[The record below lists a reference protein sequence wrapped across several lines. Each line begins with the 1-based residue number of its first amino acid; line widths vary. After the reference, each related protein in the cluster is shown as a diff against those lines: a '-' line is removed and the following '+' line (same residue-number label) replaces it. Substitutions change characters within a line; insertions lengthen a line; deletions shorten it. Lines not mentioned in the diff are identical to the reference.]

1 MTGVW
6 IGEVKHNVKWNATAT
21 TTILNINNNEN
32 RNNNNKDSSD
42 ISNNSRNSGI
52 QTINSNKNWENG
64 PLTRKKN
71 YVKKEAKKEANRVPN
86 NKEDAKGFEVRPDGS
101 RVYHFDAVN
110 TKNTSNNGQVSILDY
125 PRLIF
130 NRTKMPGK
138 VTAWLASRG
147 RICICNKLSTIQLS

>member
-6 IGEVKHNVKWNATAT
+6 IGEVKHNVKWNATTT
-21 TTILNINNNEN
+21 TTIVNINNNEN
-32 RNNNNKDSSD
+32 KNKNNKDSND
-42 ISNNSRNSGI
+42 INNRNSAI
-52 QTINSNKNWENG
+52 QTINSNKNRENG

-71 YVKKEAKKEANRVPN
+71 WMKKEEN
-86 NKEDAKGFEVRPDGS
+86 NKEEARGFEVRPDGS
-101 RVYHFDAVN
+101 RVYHFDAVK

-138 VTAWLASRG
+138 VITY
-147 RICICNKLSTIQLS
+147 LSLPSPRSINNRDVCDVRE